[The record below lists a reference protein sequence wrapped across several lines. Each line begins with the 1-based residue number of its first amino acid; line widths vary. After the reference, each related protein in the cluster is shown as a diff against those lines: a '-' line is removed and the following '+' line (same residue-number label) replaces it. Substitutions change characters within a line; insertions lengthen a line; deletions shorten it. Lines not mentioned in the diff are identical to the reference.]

1 MITAKD
7 FDEIVN
13 KRNDAFEAIMDKW
26 LESISNRYK
35 SGERTFKL
43 PNLPVKDCVAS
54 LSERGFHV
62 TCDVEGFDWV
72 TLSIPPYKV

>member
-1 MITAKD
+1 MITAKY
-7 FDEIVN
+7 FDKIVN
-13 KRNDAFEAIMDKW
+13 KRTADFEAAIDNW

-43 PNLPVKDCVAS
+43 PNLNVKDCIDS

-62 TCDVEGFDWV
+62 TSDVEGFDWV
-72 TLSIPPYKV
+72 TISIPPYKV